1 MRWTVLLLVLAA
13 ASVAAQPVSTRCDAV
28 GVPIDGLTTDLRL
41 LGCGDEYTTNTLWH
55 LDRADSLS
63 GALDG
68 TVLRP
73 ATGKGVVVYVFDSGI
88 RADHDEFARPGG
100 TNVIGALDPGREL
113 GFAPETCA
121 SGFAAPLDPCRDT
134 ATPASHWVFTHG
146 TATASIIA
154 GRTTGVAPDAS
165 LVAVHVARFDAFLY
179 LEGLDSIIRHA
190 WDSAT
195 PPFRTAIVN
204 MSLLPAVHGDP
215 YADGLEAKMRDMI
228 YGVDSEGRRDANGKR
243 FLFVSIAGNYHAQ
256 RQQDPPRLY
265 GQCDAQRRVAMFP
278 ATRGTAIDGLIVAG
292 GITPENRVWEGS
304 CIGDGVDI
312 LAPAS
317 DMFVATLTGRDH
329 YRSAHRVYGQ
339 LPNAGTSY
347 AAPYVS
353 GLAALLLEKSP
364 ELSPEDLERIIKSGA
379 SRVADPNE
387 TTAGGR
393 VAIFD
398 RQTVTR
404 GTTVQRGGAENAEG
418 RRDR

>member
-1 MRWTVLLLVLAA
+1 MRWTAIMLVLAA
-13 ASVAAQPVSTRCDAV
+13 APVAAQPVSTRCEV
-28 GVPIDGLTTDLRL
+28 VSVRIDDLTTDLRL
-41 LGCGDEYTTNTLWH
+41 AGCGDEYTTNTLWH
-55 LDRADSLS
+55 LDRADSVS

-73 ATGKGVVVYVFDSGI
+73 ATGKGTVVYVYDSGI

-100 TNVIGALDPGREL
+100 TNVIGALDPGGEL
-113 GFAPETCA
+113 GFAPESCA
-121 SGFAAPLDPCRDT
+121 SGFPAPLDPCRDT
-134 ATPASHWVFTHG
+134 GSPASHWVFTHG
-146 TATASIIA
+146 TATASIVA
-154 GRTTGVAPDAS
+154 GRTTGLAPGAS
-165 LVAVHVARFDAFLY
+165 LVAVNVARFDALLY

-190 WDSAT
+190 WHPAT
-195 PPFRTAIVN
+195 PAFRTAVVN
-204 MSLLPAVHGDP
+204 MSLLPAVAGEP
-215 YADGLEAKMRDMI
+215 YADRLEEKMRDMI
-228 YGVDSEGRRDANGKR
+228 HGVDAEGRRAPDGKR
-243 FLFVSIAGNYHAQ
+243 FLFVSIAGNYHAE
-256 RQQDPPRLY
+256 QQKDSPRLY

-278 ATRGTAIDGLIVAG
+278 ATRGEAIDGLIVVG

-312 LAPAS
+312 FAPAS
-317 DMFVATLTGRDH
+317 DMFVATLTGRGH
-329 YRSAHRVYGQ
+329 YRSSHRVYGH

-364 ELSPEDLERIIKSGA
+364 GLSPEDLERIIRSRA

-398 RQTVTR
+398 RTP
-404 GTTVQRGGAENAEG
+404 AP
-418 RRDR
+418 RRADR

>member
-1 MRWTVLLLVLAA
+1 MRWTALLLVVAA
-13 ASVAAQPVSTRCDAV
+13 ASVAAQPVSTRCEV
-28 GVPIDGLTTDLRL
+28 VSVPIDELTTDVRL
-41 LGCGDEYTTNTLWH
+41 AGCGDEYTKNTLWH

-63 GALDG
+63 GVLDG
-68 TVLRP
+68 TVERP
-73 ATGKGVVVYVFDSGI
+73 ATGKGVVVYVYDSGI

-100 TNVIGALDPGREL
+100 TNIIAALDPGREL

-134 ATPASHWVFTHG
+134 ATPSSHWVFTHG
-146 TATASIIA
+146 TATASIVA

-165 LVAVHVARFDAFLY
+165 LVAVHVARFDSLLY

-190 WDSAT
+190 WDRAT

-204 MSLLPAVHGDP
+204 MSLLPAVDGDP
-215 YADGLEAKMRDMI
+215 YADDLEAKMRDMI
-228 YGVDSEGRRDANGKR
+228 YGVDADGRRDPNGKR
-243 FLFVSIAGNYHAQ
+243 FLFVSIAGNYHSR
-256 RQQDPPRLY
+256 RQEDPPRLY
-265 GQCDAQRRVAMFP
+265 GQCDGQRRVAMFP
-278 ATRGTAIDGLIVAG
+278 ATRGAAIDGLIIVG

-304 CIGDGVDI
+304 CIGDAVDI

-317 DMFVATLTGRDH
+317 DMLVATLTGRDH
-329 YRSAHRVYGQ
+329 YRSSHRVYGQ

-364 ELSPEDLERIIKSGA
+364 GLSPEDLERFIKSGA
-379 SRVADPNE
+379 SRVADANE
-387 TTAGGR
+387 TTARGR

-398 RQTVTR
+398 RP
-404 GTTVQRGGAENAEG
+404 AAP
-418 RRDR
+418 RRRALR